1 MALGGPGR
9 GGRWLLLVLLVLLA
23 AATALAGGARGQ
35 ALAGEPEEGEEE
47 DDETLGSTSNP
58 ADADGA
64 APALDLEDVLPR
76 LVTLREEEE
85 RQEFPADPADT
96 GKAACRRR
104 ADCPPRHLCL
114 KGKRKAAGTCTCPV
128 LFEGPRCDQPK
139 PARAKW
145 CLEPFRSDW
154 RRYGVKSDKDFTTC
168 AVVGSSDSLKKK
180 NRGAEIDAHTAVFRF
195 NEVPGGGRHS
205 KYAGK
210 QHSNTVRFQNR
221 QRGGFAQQRGE
232 LCVIWRNNYY
242 KRKRSGKGCQMQV
255 STGEREHAGPGG
267 AAAEG

>member
-1 MALGGPGR
+1 MAGPGGPGR
-9 GGRWLLLVLLVLLA
+9 GARPRRWLLLLLA
-23 AATALAGGARGQ
+23 LALVALAGGARGQ
-35 ALAGEPEEGEEE
+35 VLAGEPEEGEEE
-47 DDETLGSTSNP
+47 EDETLGSTSNP
-58 ADADGA
+58 ADGA

-76 LVTLREEEE
+76 LVTVREEEE
-85 RQEFPADPADT
+85 RQDFPADPADA

-104 ADCPPRHLCL
+104 TDCPPRHLCL

-139 PARAKW
+139 PARVKW

-154 RRYGVKSDKDFTTC
+154 RRYGIKSGKDFTTC

-195 NEVPGGGRHS
+195 NEAPGGGRHS

-255 STGEREHAGPGG
+255 REEKRPGG
-267 AAAEG
+267 EGGAED